1 MSSSDEIDLDAKLPG
16 ALGTEAAAE
25 IASAAGIE
33 GPSAVD
39 GPAEAAAN
47 RAIAEGL
54 ASGALDPVAAQQ
66 LLIDQVLA
74 EQLPPDIAPEQLER
88 LRGEL
93 AALLQ
98 GDPALLGLLS
108 GS

>member
-1 MSSSDEIDLDAKLPG
+1 MSSSDEIDLDAKLSG
-16 ALGTEAAAE
+16 ALGSEAAGE
-25 IASAAGIE
+25 IARTAAVG
-33 GPSAVD
+33 GQAAV
-39 GPAEAAAN
+39 EEVAASN
-47 RAIAEGL
+47 QAIAEGL

-66 LLIDQVLA
+66 LLIDQVLV

-98 GDPALLGLLS
+98 ADPALLGLLEA
-108 GS
+108 

>member
-1 MSSSDEIDLDAKLPG
+1 MSTDEIDLDAKVPQAASG
-16 ALGTEAAAE
+16 PIGGSEAPSEITKAAAIEAHAEVEAA
-25 IASAAGIE
+25 S
-33 GPSAVD
+33 
-39 GPAEAAAN
+39 N

-66 LLIDQVLA
+66 LLIDQVLV
-74 EQLPPDIAPEQLER
+74 EQLPPDLAPEQLER

-98 GDPALLGLLS
+98 GDPTLAGLLRP
-108 GS
+108 